1 MDALDL
7 FFKKFSYKF
16 DKGYPDMDN
25 PKDKKL
31 LFELIQK
38 ITQEENKISLIKE
51 GSKVYDST
59 IKKALGT
66 DTIPTSEQTYTFNGK
81 GGSTFSIQVAESDK
95 EVWNKLFNV
104 APPKKGEEEGETKGV
119 GNGELALY
127 WLYNYSKSEVSVEEG
142 RKGDDPDLFFN
153 GVGVEV
159 KAYSSHTGKIG
170 LGRFGADK
178 ENLALL
184 SVIFGINALS
194 KALGGGETLKTVN
207 PTNFKGEDLIPAF
220 SQVLELEKIDDL
232 SGLATRYPIFKTLK
246 DNIDTLNT
254 QLNNPDTPEIAAKA
268 MTLKMLTS
276 KLGRK
281 PGDGGYLANVLKNGD
296 VKFFAINLD
305 KLKESDALL
314 SNFAAE
320 QSAIYVNFDKLFS

>member
-178 ENLALL
+178 ENLSLL
-184 SVIFGINALS
+184 SVIFGIDTLS
-194 KALGGGETLKTVN
+194 KTLGGGETLKTIN

-220 SQVLELEKIDDL
+220 VQVLELEKIDDL

-314 SNFAAE
+314 SNFASE

>member
-7 FFKKFSYKF
+7 FFKKYSYKF
-16 DKGYPDMDN
+16 DKGYPDMNNDQ
-25 PKDKKL
+25 DVL
-31 LFELIQK
+31 LLNNLINEIINEK
-38 ITQEENKISLIKE
+38 PSLIKE
-51 GSKVYDST
+51 NSEVYDKT
-59 IKKALGT
+59 IKRALGV
-66 DTIPTSEQTYTFNGK
+66 DTIPTSKQKYAFNGK
-81 GGSTFSIQVAESDK
+81 GGATFSIQVAESDK
-95 EVWNKLFNV
+95 EVWDKLFNV

-127 WLYNYSKSEVSVEEG
+127 WLYNYSKSGISVEEG
-142 RKGDDPDLFFN
+142 REGDDPDLFFN

-207 PTNFKGEDLIPAF
+207 PTNFTGTDLVPAF
-220 SQVLELEKIDDL
+220 TQVLDLEKIDDL
-232 SGLATRYPIFKTLK
+232 PGLAARYPIFKTLK

-254 QLNNPDTPEIAAKA
+254 QLSNPDTPETAAKA
-268 MTLKMLTS
+268 MALKMLTS

-281 PGDGGYLANVLKNGD
+281 PGNGGYLANVLKNGD
-296 VKFFAINLD
+296 VKFFAINLN
-305 KLKESDALL
+305 KVEGSEALL
-314 SNFAAE
+314 SDFAVK

>member
-1 MDALDL
+1 MNNNQDV
-7 FFKKFSYKF
+7 
-16 DKGYPDMDN
+16 
-25 PKDKKL
+25 L
-31 LFELIQK
+31 LLNNLINEIINEK
-38 ITQEENKISLIKE
+38 PSLIKE
-51 GSKVYDST
+51 NSEVYDKT
-59 IKKALGT
+59 IKRALGV
-66 DTIPTSEQTYTFNGK
+66 DTIPTSKQKYAFNGK
-81 GGSTFSIQVAESDK
+81 GGATFSIQVAESDK
-95 EVWNKLFNV
+95 EVWDKLFNV

-127 WLYNYSKSEVSVEEG
+127 WLYNYSKSGISVEEG
-142 RKGDDPDLFFN
+142 REGDDPDLFFN

-207 PTNFKGEDLIPAF
+207 PTNFTGTDLVPAF
-220 SQVLELEKIDDL
+220 TQVLDLEKIDDL
-232 SGLATRYPIFKTLK
+232 PGLAARYPIFKTLK

-254 QLNNPDTPEIAAKA
+254 QLSNPDTPETAAKA
-268 MTLKMLTS
+268 MALKMLTS

-281 PGDGGYLANVLKNGD
+281 PGNGGYLANVLKNGD
-296 VKFFAINLD
+296 VKFFAINLN
-305 KLKESDALL
+305 KVEGSEALL
-314 SNFAAE
+314 SDFAVK

>member
-1 MDALDL
+1 MNALDL
-7 FFKKFSYKF
+7 FFKKYSYKF
-16 DKGYPDMDN
+16 DKGYPDMNNDQ
-25 PKDKKL
+25 DVL
-31 LFELIQK
+31 LLNNLINEIINEK
-38 ITQEENKISLIKE
+38 PSLIKE
-51 GSKVYDST
+51 NSEVYDKT
-59 IKKALGT
+59 IKRALGV
-66 DTIPTSEQTYTFNGK
+66 DTIPTSKQKYAFNGK
-81 GGSTFSIQVAESDK
+81 GGATFSIQVVESDK
-95 EVWNKLFNV
+95 EVWDKLFNV

-127 WLYNYSKSEVSVEEG
+127 WLYNYSKSGISVEEG
-142 RKGDDPDLFFN
+142 REGDDPDLFFN

-207 PTNFKGEDLIPAF
+207 PTNFTGTDLVPAF
-220 SQVLELEKIDDL
+220 TQVLDLEKIDDL
-232 SGLATRYPIFKTLK
+232 PGLAARYPIFKTLK

-254 QLNNPDTPEIAAKA
+254 QLSNPDTPETAAKA
-268 MTLKMLTS
+268 MALKMLTS

-281 PGDGGYLANVLKNGD
+281 PGNGGYLANVLKNGD
-296 VKFFAINLD
+296 VKFFAINLN
-305 KLKESDALL
+305 KVEGSEALL
-314 SNFAAE
+314 SDFAVK

>member
-1 MDALDL
+1 MDSLDL
-7 FFKKFSYKF
+7 FFKKYSYKF
-16 DKGYPDMDN
+16 DKGYPDMNNNQDV
-25 PKDKKL
+25 L
-31 LFELIQK
+31 LLNNLINEIINEK
-38 ITQEENKISLIKE
+38 PSLIKE
-51 GSKVYDST
+51 NSEVYDKT
-59 IKKALGT
+59 IKRALGV
-66 DTIPTSEQTYTFNGK
+66 DTIPTSKQKYAFNGK
-81 GGSTFSIQVAESDK
+81 GGATFSIQVAESDK
-95 EVWNKLFNV
+95 EVWDKLFNV

-127 WLYNYSKSEVSVEEG
+127 WLYNYSKSGISVEEG
-142 RKGDDPDLFFN
+142 REGDDPDLFFN

-207 PTNFKGEDLIPAF
+207 PTNFTGTDLVPAF
-220 SQVLELEKIDDL
+220 TQVLDLEKIDDL
-232 SGLATRYPIFKTLK
+232 PGLAARYPIFKTLK

-254 QLNNPDTPEIAAKA
+254 QLSNPDTPETAAKA
-268 MTLKMLTS
+268 MALKMLTS

-281 PGDGGYLANVLKNGD
+281 PGNGGYLANVLKNGD
-296 VKFFAINLD
+296 VKFFAINLN
-305 KLKESDALL
+305 KVEGSEALL
-314 SNFAAE
+314 SDFAVK

>member
-7 FFKKFSYKF
+7 FFKKYSYKF
-16 DKGYPDMDN
+16 DKGYPDMNNDQDVLLLN
-25 PKDKKL
+25 NLINEIINKKP
-31 LFELIQK
+31 
-38 ITQEENKISLIKE
+38 SLIKE
-51 GSKVYDST
+51 NSEVYDKT
-59 IKKALGT
+59 IKRALGV
-66 DTIPTSEQTYTFNGK
+66 DTIPTSKQKYAFNGK
-81 GGSTFSIQVAESDK
+81 GGATFSIQVAESDK
-95 EVWNKLFNV
+95 EVWDKLFNV

-127 WLYNYSKSEVSVEEG
+127 WLYNYSKSGISVEEG
-142 RKGDDPDLFFN
+142 REGDDPDLFFN

-207 PTNFKGEDLIPAF
+207 PTNFTGTDLVPAF
-220 SQVLELEKIDDL
+220 TQVLDLEKIDDL
-232 SGLATRYPIFKTLK
+232 PGLAARYPIFKTLK

-254 QLNNPDTPEIAAKA
+254 QLSNPDTPETAAKA
-268 MTLKMLTS
+268 MALKMLTS

-281 PGDGGYLANVLKNGD
+281 PGNGGYLANVLKNGD
-296 VKFFAINLD
+296 VKFFAINLN
-305 KLKESDALL
+305 KVEGSEALL
-314 SNFAAE
+314 SDFAVK

>member
-178 ENLALL
+178 ENLSLL
-184 SVIFGINALS
+184 SVIFGIDTLS
-194 KALGGGETLKTVN
+194 KTLGGGETLKTIN

-220 SQVLELEKIDDL
+220 VQVLELEKIDDL

-254 QLNNPDTPEIAAKA
+254 QLNNPDTPEIATKA

>member
-7 FFKKFSYKF
+7 FFKKYSYKF
-16 DKGYPDMDN
+16 NKGYPDMNNNQDVLLLN
-25 PKDKKL
+25 NLINEIINKKP
-31 LFELIQK
+31 
-38 ITQEENKISLIKE
+38 SLIKE
-51 GSKVYDST
+51 NSEVYDKT
-59 IKKALGT
+59 IKRALGV
-66 DTIPTSEQTYTFNGK
+66 DTIPTSKQKYAFNGK
-81 GGSTFSIQVAESDK
+81 GGATFSIQVAESDK
-95 EVWNKLFNV
+95 EVWDKLFNV

-127 WLYNYSKSEVSVEEG
+127 WLYNYSKSGISVEEG
-142 RKGDDPDLFFN
+142 REGDDPDLFFN

-207 PTNFKGEDLIPAF
+207 PTNFTGTDLVPAF
-220 SQVLELEKIDDL
+220 TQVLDLEKIDDL
-232 SGLATRYPIFKTLK
+232 PGLAARYPIFKTLK

-254 QLNNPDTPEIAAKA
+254 QLSNPDTPETAAKA
-268 MTLKMLTS
+268 MALKMLTS

-281 PGDGGYLANVLKNGD
+281 PGNGGYLANVLKNGD
-296 VKFFAINLD
+296 VKFFAINLN
-305 KLKESDALL
+305 KVEGSEALL
-314 SNFAAE
+314 SDFAVK

>member
-7 FFKKFSYKF
+7 FFKKFAYKF

-51 GSKVYDST
+51 GSKVYDNT
-59 IKKALGT
+59 IKKVLGT
-66 DTIPTSEQTYTFNGK
+66 DTIPTSEQTYEFNNK
-81 GGSTFSIQVAESDK
+81 GGSTFSIQVVESDK

-127 WLYNYSKSEVSVEEG
+127 WLYNYSKSGVSVEEG

-184 SVIFGINALS
+184 SVIFGIDTLS
-194 KALGGGETLKTVN
+194 KTLGGGETLKTIN

-220 SQVLELEKIDDL
+220 AQVLELEKIDDL

-246 DNIDTLNT
+246 DNIDILNT

-268 MTLKMLTS
+268 MALKMLTS

-281 PGDGGYLANVLKNGD
+281 PGDGGYLANILKNGD
-296 VKFFAINLD
+296 VKFFAINLN
-305 KLKESDALL
+305 KIKESKALL

>member
-1 MDALDL
+1 MDSLDL
-7 FFKKFSYKF
+7 FFKKYSYKF
-16 DKGYPDMDN
+16 DKGYPDMNNNQDVLLLN
-25 PKDKKL
+25 NLINEIINKKP
-31 LFELIQK
+31 
-38 ITQEENKISLIKE
+38 SLIKE
-51 GSKVYDST
+51 NSEVYDKT
-59 IKKALGT
+59 IKRALGV
-66 DTIPTSEQTYTFNGK
+66 DTIPTSKQKYAFNGK
-81 GGSTFSIQVAESDK
+81 GGATFSIQVAESDK
-95 EVWNKLFNV
+95 EVWDKLFNV

-127 WLYNYSKSEVSVEEG
+127 WLYNYSKSGISVEEG
-142 RKGDDPDLFFN
+142 REGDDPDLFFN

-207 PTNFKGEDLIPAF
+207 PTNFTGTDLVPAF
-220 SQVLELEKIDDL
+220 TQVLDLEKIDDL
-232 SGLATRYPIFKTLK
+232 PGLAARYPIFKTLK

-254 QLNNPDTPEIAAKA
+254 QLSNPDTPETAAKA
-268 MTLKMLTS
+268 MALKMLTS

-281 PGDGGYLANVLKNGD
+281 PGNGGYLANVLKNGD
-296 VKFFAINLD
+296 VKFFAINLN
-305 KLKESDALL
+305 KVEGSEALL
-314 SNFAAE
+314 SDFAVK

>member
-178 ENLALL
+178 ENLSLL
-184 SVIFGINALS
+184 SVIFGIDTLS
-194 KALGGGETLKTVN
+194 KTLGGGETLKTIN

-220 SQVLELEKIDDL
+220 VQVLELEKIDDL

-254 QLNNPDTPEIAAKA
+254 QLNNPDTPETAAKS

-281 PGDGGYLANVLKNGD
+281 PGNGGYLANVLKNGD
-296 VKFFAINLD
+296 IKFFAIDLD
-305 KLKESDALL
+305 KIEGSEALL
-314 SNFAAE
+314 NDFAVK

>member
-178 ENLALL
+178 ENLSLL
-184 SVIFGINALS
+184 SVIFGIDTLS
-194 KALGGGETLKTVN
+194 KTLGGGETLKTIN

-220 SQVLELEKIDDL
+220 VQVLELEKIDDL

>member
-170 LGRFGADK
+170 LGRFGADN
-178 ENLALL
+178 ENLSLL
-184 SVIFGINALS
+184 SVIFGIDTLS
-194 KALGGGETLKTVN
+194 KTLGGGETLKTIN

-220 SQVLELEKIDDL
+220 VQVLELEKIDDL

>member
-7 FFKKFSYKF
+7 FFKKYSYKF
-16 DKGYPDMDN
+16 DKGYPDMGNSEDR
-25 PKDKKL
+25 KM
-31 LFELIQK
+31 LFELIEK
-38 ITQEENKISLIKE
+38 LTQEENKISLIKE
-51 GSKVYDST
+51 GSEVYDNT

-66 DTIPTSEQTYTFNGK
+66 DTIPSSTNKYSFPGK
-81 GGSTFSIQVAESDK
+81 GGSTFSVQVAESDK
-95 EVWNKLFNV
+95 ETWNKLFNV

-127 WLYNYSKSEVSVEEG
+127 WLYNYSKSGVSVEEG

-178 ENLALL
+178 ENLSLL
-184 SVIFGINALS
+184 SVIFGIDTLS
-194 KALGGGETLKTVN
+194 KTLGGGETLKTIN

-220 SQVLELEKIDDL
+220 VQVLELEKIDDL

-254 QLNNPDTPEIAAKA
+254 QLNNPDTPETAAKA

-281 PGDGGYLANVLKNGD
+281 PGNGGYLANVLKNGD
-296 VKFFAINLD
+296 IKFFAIDLD
-305 KLKESDALL
+305 KIEGSEALL
-314 SNFAAE
+314 NDFAVK

>member
-7 FFKKFSYKF
+7 FFKKYSYKF
-16 DKGYPDMDN
+16 DKGYPDMNNDQ
-25 PKDKKL
+25 DVL
-31 LFELIQK
+31 LLNNLINEIINEK
-38 ITQEENKISLIKE
+38 PSLIKE
-51 GSKVYDST
+51 NSEVYDKT
-59 IKKALGT
+59 IKRALGV
-66 DTIPTSEQTYTFNGK
+66 DTIPTSKQKYAFNGK
-81 GGSTFSIQVAESDK
+81 GGATFSIQVVESDK
-95 EVWNKLFNV
+95 EVWDKLFNV

-127 WLYNYSKSEVSVEEG
+127 WLYNYSKSGISVEEG
-142 RKGDDPDLFFN
+142 REGDDPDLFFN

-207 PTNFKGEDLIPAF
+207 PTNFTGTDLVPAF
-220 SQVLELEKIDDL
+220 TQVLDLEKIDDL
-232 SGLATRYPIFKTLK
+232 PGLAARYPIFKTLK

-254 QLNNPDTPEIAAKA
+254 QLSNPDTPETAAKA
-268 MTLKMLTS
+268 MALKMLTS

-281 PGDGGYLANVLKNGD
+281 PGNGGYLANVLKNGD
-296 VKFFAINLD
+296 VKFFAINLN
-305 KLKESDALL
+305 KVEGSEALL
-314 SNFAAE
+314 SDFAVK

>member
-127 WLYNYSKSEVSVEEG
+127 WLYNYSKSGVSVEEG

-254 QLNNPDTPEIAAKA
+254 QLNNPDTPETAAKA

-281 PGDGGYLANVLKNGD
+281 PGNGGYLANVLKNGD
-296 VKFFAINLD
+296 IKFFAIDLD
-305 KLKESDALL
+305 KIEGSEALL
-314 SNFAAE
+314 NDFAVK

>member
-1 MDALDL
+1 MDSLDL
-7 FFKKFSYKF
+7 FFKKYSYKF
-16 DKGYPDMDN
+16 DKGYPDMNNNQDVLLLN
-25 PKDKKL
+25 NLINEIINKKP
-31 LFELIQK
+31 
-38 ITQEENKISLIKE
+38 SLIKE
-51 GSKVYDST
+51 NSEVYDKT
-59 IKKALGT
+59 IKRALGV
-66 DTIPTSEQTYTFNGK
+66 DTIPTSKQKYAFNGK
-81 GGSTFSIQVAESDK
+81 GGATFSIQVAESDK
-95 EVWNKLFNV
+95 EVWDKLFNV

-127 WLYNYSKSEVSVEEG
+127 WLYNYSKSGISVEEG
-142 RKGDDPDLFFN
+142 REGDDPDLFFN

-207 PTNFKGEDLIPAF
+207 PTNFTGTDLVPAF
-220 SQVLELEKIDDL
+220 TQVLDLEKIDDL
-232 SGLATRYPIFKTLK
+232 PGLAARYPIFKTLK

-254 QLNNPDTPEIAAKA
+254 QLNNPDTPETAAKA

-281 PGDGGYLANVLKNGD
+281 PGNGGYLANVLKNGD
-296 VKFFAINLD
+296 IRFFAIDLD
-305 KLKESDALL
+305 KIEGSEALL
-314 SNFAAE
+314 NDFAVK

>member
-1 MDALDL
+1 MDVLDL
-7 FFKKFSYKF
+7 FFKKYSYKF
-16 DKGYPDMDN
+16 DKGYPDMNNNQDVLLLN
-25 PKDKKL
+25 NLINEIINKKP
-31 LFELIQK
+31 
-38 ITQEENKISLIKE
+38 SLIKE
-51 GSKVYDST
+51 NSEVYDKT
-59 IKKALGT
+59 IKRALGV
-66 DTIPTSEQTYTFNGK
+66 DTIPTSKQKYAFNGK
-81 GGSTFSIQVAESDK
+81 GGATFSIQVAESDK
-95 EVWNKLFNV
+95 EVWDKLFNV

-127 WLYNYSKSEVSVEEG
+127 WLYNYSKSGISVEEG
-142 RKGDDPDLFFN
+142 REGDDPDLFFN

-207 PTNFKGEDLIPAF
+207 PTNFTGTDLVPAF
-220 SQVLELEKIDDL
+220 TQVLDLEKIDDL
-232 SGLATRYPIFKTLK
+232 PGLAARYPIFKTLK

-254 QLNNPDTPEIAAKA
+254 QLSNPDTPETAAKA
-268 MTLKMLTS
+268 MALKMLTS

-281 PGDGGYLANVLKNGD
+281 PGNGGYLANVLKNGD
-296 VKFFAINLD
+296 VKFFAINLN
-305 KLKESDALL
+305 KVEGSEALL
-314 SNFAAE
+314 SDFAVK